1 MSSRVPCGSVSSRP
15 EHSGR
20 LRAAKLAVPCQQGEF
35 DGFCG
40 LYSVINA
47 LQLVLATTRPL
58 SPRQCET
65 LFKHGIAYLHN
76 QQKLS
81 AAARYGLRPRLWGWL
96 ADDITAKAARMSRRA
111 IIVQRPFA
119 AAATVAPSAILD
131 AIEAAI
137 DLQKPVLLL
146 LRGHLKHFTVVIGY
160 SRSRLMLFDSYALC
174 WIAIASIDVS
184 HGGCLARH
192 QIHAQSLMVLSS

>member
-1 MSSRVPCGSVSSRP
+1 MALLVSRGLVTSRP

-20 LRAAKLAVPCQQGEF
+20 LRAAKLVVPCQQGEF

-65 LFKHGIAYLHN
+65 LFKHGIAYLHE

-81 AAARYGLRPRLWGWL
+81 AAARFGLRPRLWGWL
-96 ADDITAKAARMSRRA
+96 ADDVTAKAARLSRRL
-111 IIVQRPFA
+111 ITVQRPLA
-119 AAATVAPSAILD
+119 AVETVTFSTLLD
-131 AIEAAI
+131 AIEAAV
-137 DLQKPVLLL
+137 DCQKPALLL

-160 SRSRLMLFDSYALC
+160 SRSRLMLFDSYALR
-174 WIAIASIDVS
+174 WIAIASSDVS

-192 QIHAQSLMVLSS
+192 QIHPRSLMVLSS